1 LRLKKFQRT
10 NSSQI
15 GLTEQYNLNASIYTF
30 FFANKTRSSYGENFL
45 APTATH
51 LTIQVEASGVL
62 TDKSVSH
69 KTGLFVPR
77 TNLQPK
83 CVSALNILG
92 CSERVSGTSVQ
103 SFHVILGKHELMS
116 RHLFS
121 RAKARFI
128 NVDVYCSSL
137 THTA

>member
-1 LRLKKFQRT
+1 MKI
-10 NSSQI
+10 SV
-15 GLTEQYNLNASIYTF
+15 G
-30 FFANKTRSSYGENFL
+30 
-45 APTATH
+45 PTATH

-62 TDKSVSH
+62 TDKSVPH
-69 KTGLFVPR
+69 RTGLFVPR

-92 CSERVSGTSVQ
+92 CSECVSGTSVQ

-116 RHLFS
+116 RHLLS

-128 NVDVYCSSL
+128 NVDVYWSSL